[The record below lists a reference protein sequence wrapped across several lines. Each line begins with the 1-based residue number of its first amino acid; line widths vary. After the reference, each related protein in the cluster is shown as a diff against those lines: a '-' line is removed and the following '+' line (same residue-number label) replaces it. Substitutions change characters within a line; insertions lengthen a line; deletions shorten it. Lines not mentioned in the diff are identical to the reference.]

1 MRVSQSDE
9 LAEMTMIDRN
19 RALAKKWRE
28 ISGEEKNNVIK
39 SFEEVICIWFVE
51 IILTM
56 LRLGERKA
64 RGQS

>member
-28 ISGEEKNNVIK
+28 ISGEEKNKVIK
-39 SFEEVICIWFVE
+39 SFEKVICISFV
-51 IILTM
+51 
-56 LRLGERKA
+56 
-64 RGQS
+64 